1 MKAKKSDLVLYGIA
15 FISAMLAILLV
26 YGYVQS
32 RVDQA
37 SQKVEVKTVTVVEKP
52 ELRSVVVASRDL
64 YRGERIE
71 VEDITVLNVPTEGVV
86 LKGVIVD
93 PQAVVGHVLNQ
104 TVYAGE
110 WIIDRKIGSSDE
122 GQISSG
128 LGSLLDEGRRA
139 VRILISPE
147 NGLLGILRP
156 SDHVDVIGVFESA
169 DGSRMISRT
178 VLENIEVLMV
188 GDKASYSRPTPEKT
202 EDKSSPAIGRSMVT
216 LNVDITQAEQ
226 LALAVN
232 VGTVHLALRN
242 STDVALV
249 NSNGVNVRVME
260 SSPQHRPVYTPKPK
274 REVIEIMQG
283 GQVQEVIRK

>member
-1 MKAKKSDLVLYGIA
+1 MKAKKSDLVLYGVA

-37 SQKVEVKTVTVVEKP
+37 SQQVAVKTVTVVEKP

-64 YRGERIE
+64 YRGESIE

-110 WIIDRKIGSSDE
+110 WIIDRKIGSDE
-122 GQISSG
+122 SQSNTGM
-128 LGSLLDEGRRA
+128 GSLLDEGRRA
-139 VRILISPE
+139 VRIPVSPE
-147 NGLLGILRP
+147 SGLIGLLRP

-188 GDKASYSRPTPEKT
+188 GDQASYSRPETNKTDEKAT
-202 EDKSSPAIGRSMVT
+202 SSIGRSMVT
-216 LNVDITQAEQ
+216 LNVDTNQAEQ

-242 STDVALV
+242 ATDVALV
-249 NSNGVNVRVME
+249 NSNGVNVKVME

>member
-1 MKAKKSDLVLYGIA
+1 MKAKKSDLVLYGVA

-37 SQKVEVKTVTVVEKP
+37 SQQVAVKTVTVVEKP

-110 WIIDRKIGSSDE
+110 WIIDRKIGSDE
-122 GQISSG
+122 SQSNTGM
-128 LGSLLDEGRRA
+128 GSLLDEGRRA
-139 VRILISPE
+139 VRIPVSPE
-147 NGLLGILRP
+147 SGLIGLLRP

-188 GDKASYSRPTPEKT
+188 GDQANYSRSENKKSDEKSA
-202 EDKSSPAIGRSMVT
+202 SSQGRSMVT
-216 LNVDITQAEQ
+216 LNVDTNQAEQ

-242 STDVALV
+242 ATDVALV
-249 NSNGVNVRVME
+249 NSNGVNVKVME

>member
-1 MKAKKSDLVLYGIA
+1 MKAKKSDLVLYGVA

-37 SQKVEVKTVTVVEKP
+37 SQQVAVKTVTVVEKP

-71 VEDITVLNVPTEGVV
+71 VDDITVLNVPTEGVV

-110 WIIDRKIGSSDE
+110 WIIDRKIGADE
-122 GQISSG
+122 TKSHTGMG
-128 LGSLLDEGRRA
+128 GLLDEGRRA
-139 VRILISPE
+139 VRIPVSPE
-147 NGLLGILRP
+147 SGLIGLLRP
-156 SDHVDVIGVFESA
+156 SNHVDVIGVFESA

-188 GDKASYSRPTPEKT
+188 GDQASFSRPATNKDADNKAS
-202 EDKSSPAIGRSMVT
+202 SSSGRAMVT
-216 LNVDITQAEQ
+216 LNVDTNQAEQ
-226 LALAVN
+226 LVLAVN

-242 STDVALV
+242 ATDVALV
-249 NSNGVNVRVME
+249 NSNGVNVKVME
-260 SSPQHRPVYTPKPK
+260 SSPQHRPVYRPKPK

>member
-1 MKAKKSDLVLYGIA
+1 MKAKKSDLVLYGVA

-37 SQKVEVKTVTVVEKP
+37 SQQVAVKTVTVVEKP

-110 WIIDRKIGSSDE
+110 WIIDRKIGSDE
-122 GQISSG
+122 SQSNTGM
-128 LGSLLDEGRRA
+128 GSLLDEGRRA
-139 VRILISPE
+139 VRIPVSPE
-147 NGLLGILRP
+147 SGLIGLLRP

-188 GDKASYSRPTPEKT
+188 GDQANYSRSENKKSDEKST
-202 EDKSSPAIGRSMVT
+202 SSQGRSMVT
-216 LNVDITQAEQ
+216 LNVDTNQAEQ

-242 STDVALV
+242 ATDVALV
-249 NSNGVNVRVME
+249 NSNGVNVKVME

>member
-1 MKAKKSDLVLYGIA
+1 MKAKKSDLVLYGVA

-37 SQKVEVKTVTVVEKP
+37 SQQVAVKTVTVVEKP
-52 ELRSVVVASRDL
+52 ELRSVVIASRDL

-71 VEDITVLNVPTEGVV
+71 VDDITVLNVPTEGVV

-93 PQAVVGHVLNQ
+93 PQAVVGHILNQ

-110 WIIDRKIGSSDE
+110 WIIDRKIGSDE
-122 GQISSG
+122 SQSNTGMG
-128 LGSLLDEGRRA
+128 GLLDEGRRA
-139 VRILISPE
+139 VRIPVSPE
-147 NGLLGILRP
+147 SGLMGLLRP

-188 GDKASYSRPTPEKT
+188 GDQASFSRPTTNKD
-202 EDKSSPAIGRSMVT
+202 EDKTSSSSGRAMVT
-216 LNVDITQAEQ
+216 LNVDTNQAEQ

-232 VGTVHLALRN
+232 IGTVHLALRN
-242 STDVALV
+242 ATDVALV
-249 NSNGVNVRVME
+249 NSNGVNVKVIE

-283 GQVQEVIRK
+283 GQVQEVIRQ

>member
-1 MKAKKSDLVLYGIA
+1 MKAKKSDLVLYGVA

-37 SQKVEVKTVTVVEKP
+37 SQQVAVKTVTVVEKP

-64 YRGERIE
+64 YRGESIE

-110 WIIDRKIGSSDE
+110 WIIDRKIGSDE
-122 GQISSG
+122 SQSNTGM
-128 LGSLLDEGRRA
+128 GSLLDEGRRA
-139 VRILISPE
+139 VRIPVSPE
-147 NGLLGILRP
+147 SGLIGLLRP

-178 VLENIEVLMV
+178 VLENIEVLTV
-188 GDKASYSRPTPEKT
+188 GDQTSYSRPENKKSDEK
-202 EDKSSPAIGRSMVT
+202 SAPSQGRSMVT
-216 LNVDITQAEQ
+216 LNVDTNQAEQ

-242 STDVALV
+242 ATDVALV
-249 NSNGVNVRVME
+249 NSNGVNVKVME

>member
-1 MKAKKSDLVLYGIA
+1 MKAKKSDLVLYGVA

-37 SQKVEVKTVTVVEKP
+37 SQQVAVKTVTVVEKP
-52 ELRSVVVASRDL
+52 ELRSVVIASRDL

-71 VEDITVLNVPTEGVV
+71 VDDITVLNVPTEGVV

-93 PQAVVGHVLNQ
+93 PQAVVGHILNQ

-110 WIIDRKIGSSDE
+110 WIIDRKIGSDE
-122 GQISSG
+122 SQSNTGM
-128 LGSLLDEGRRA
+128 GSLLDEGRRA
-139 VRILISPE
+139 VRIPVSPE
-147 NGLLGILRP
+147 SGLMGLLRP

-188 GDKASYSRPTPEKT
+188 GDQASFSRPATNKDGDKT
-202 EDKSSPAIGRSMVT
+202 SSSSGRAMVT
-216 LNVDITQAEQ
+216 LNVDTNQAEQ
-226 LALAVN
+226 LALALN
-232 VGTVHLALRN
+232 IGTVHLALRN
-242 STDVALV
+242 ATDVALV
-249 NSNGVNVRVME
+249 NSNGVNVKVIE

-283 GQVQEVIRK
+283 GQVQEVIRQ